1 MKLSMLLGSVQS
13 QTVTPVRKA
22 PADPEITGISSH
34 SRWIQPGHLFVMVK
48 GHRNDG
54 RRFAQQAAR
63 QGASAILGGEAVEGL
78 RIPQYVVGDVRA
90 ALADLAS
97 EFYGEP
103 SRALTCIGIT
113 GTNGKSTTAYLL
125 SSIYRTYGDNPG
137 MMGTLG
143 HGIFGALVP
152 GKNTTPDAVTV
163 QRLMREFIER
173 RSGAVVM
180 EVSSH
185 AIDQERVRSIHFD
198 AAVFTNL
205 TRDHLDYHATFDQYM
220 ETKARLFD
228 ELSPTALAVVNADDP
243 SATRMA
249 LATRG
254 NIMRYGIDAPDIEWR
269 GRILEADLRGTRF
282 EVRGPS
288 LCSVFHT
295 RLMGVHNVYN
305 CLSSIATSASL
316 GVDEHS
322 IRCGIEAVTRVPG
335 RLEKITAPGR
345 PTVFVDFAHT
355 DDALDKVLSSLKA
368 HVPGKLYALFGAGG
382 DRDQTKRPRMGRAA
396 GRHADEIFLTSD
408 NPRSEDP
415 LEILEQ
421 VRAGT
426 GGTPCRVILD
436 RRAAIETAISEAG
449 EQDVILIAGKGHE
462 TFQAIGDSLQP
473 FDDREVARE
482 VLSST

>member
-1 MKLSMLLGSVQS
+1 MKLSLLLDSVRTQS
-13 QTVTPVRKA
+13 VTPVRSLVD
-22 PADPEITGISSH
+22 DPDITGISSH
-34 SRWIQPGHLFVMVK
+34 SRWIQPGHLFVMIR
-48 GHRNDG
+48 GHQQDG
-54 RRFAQQAAR
+54 RRFVQQAIR
-63 QGASAILGGEAVEGL
+63 QGASAVLGGEPIEGL
-78 RIPQYVVGDVRA
+78 PIPQYVVGDVRS

-103 SRALTCIGIT
+103 SRALTCVGIT

-125 SSIYRTYGDNPG
+125 SSIYRAYGDNPG

-152 GKNTTPDAVTV
+152 GKNTTPDAVTI

-180 EVSSH
+180 EISSH
-185 AIDQERVRSIHFD
+185 AIDQQRVRGIAFD

-220 ETKARLFD
+220 ETKAKLFD

-243 SATRMA
+243 CASRMI

-254 NIMRYGIDAPDIEWR
+254 QIMRYGMNARDIEWR
-269 GRILEADLRGTRF
+269 GRVLEADLEGTRF
-282 EVRGPS
+282 EVRGPNM
-288 LCSVFHT
+288 CGVFQT

-305 CLSSIATSASL
+305 CLAAIATAASL

-322 IRCGIEAVTRVPG
+322 LRCGIEAVTRVPG
-335 RLEKITAPGR
+335 RLEKVSAPGM
-345 PTVFVDFAHT
+345 PTVFVDYAHT
-355 DDALDKVLSSLKA
+355 DDALEKVLQSLRP
-368 HVPGKLYALFGAGG
+368 HVPGKLRVLFGAGG
-382 DRDQTKRPRMGRAA
+382 DRDRTKRPRMGRAA
-396 GRHADEIFLTSD
+396 AAHSDEMILTSD

-415 LEILEQ
+415 IEILEQ
-421 VRAGT
+421 VRAGA
-426 GGTPCRVILD
+426 GGHPCRMILD
-436 RRAAIETAISEAG
+436 RREAIETVIRESSRD
-449 EQDVILIAGKGHE
+449 DVILIAGKGHE
-462 TFQAIGDSLQP
+462 TFQAVGDSLQP